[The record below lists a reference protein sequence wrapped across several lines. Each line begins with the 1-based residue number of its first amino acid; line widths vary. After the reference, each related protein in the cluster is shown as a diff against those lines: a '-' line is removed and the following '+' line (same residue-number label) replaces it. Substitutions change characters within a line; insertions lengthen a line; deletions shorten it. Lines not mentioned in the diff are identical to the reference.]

1 MAVRAPL
8 VAGMFYPKDAAS
20 CRQQIDD
27 LMQNIPPRNDLTLPI
42 HAGLVPHAGWVYSG
56 RTAAH
61 VFAALQNAP
70 LDTLILL
77 GAVHRWGIETAS
89 LYGSGRWRTPLGQA
103 SVDEELAKEVIV
115 QSEGLVVDRPSAH
128 EGEHSI
134 EVQVPFIQHLF
145 PEAQILPVAVPPIAN
160 AHLIGHVVAQAVQT
174 SGRRAVAIASS
185 DLTHYGPRYG
195 MAPAGAGTL
204 ALAWIERNDHLIL
217 DLAASMS
224 ETEIV
229 AHVRDHRNACGA
241 GALAAA
247 IGYALEEKATQGTLL
262 HYTTSYTVIP
272 TTPATDM
279 VGYGAMVFS

>member
-1 MAVRAPL
+1 MAVRAPI
-8 VAGMFYPKDAAS
+8 VAGMFYPGDAAS

-27 LMQNIPPRNDLTLPI
+27 LMQSIPPRDDLTLPI
-42 HAGLVPHAGWVYSG
+42 RAGLVPHAGWVYSG

-61 VFAALQNAP
+61 VFAALRDTP

-77 GAVHRWGIETAS
+77 GAVHRWGIGTAS
-89 LYGSGRWRTPLGQA
+89 LYGSGAWRTPLGQA
-103 SVDEELAKEVIV
+103 RVDEELAQEVIA
-115 QSEGLVVDRPSAH
+115 QGKGLVVDYPSAH
-128 EGEHSI
+128 EGEHSL
-134 EVQVPFIQHLF
+134 EVQIPFIQRLF
-145 PEAQILPVAVPPIAN
+145 PKAQILPLAVPPIID

-195 MAPAGAGTL
+195 MAPAGAGAP
-204 ALAWIERNDHLIL
+204 ALAWIERNDHRIL

-247 IGYALEEKATQGTLL
+247 VGYALEEQATRGTLL
-262 HYTTSYTVIP
+262 HYTTSHTVIP